1 MNNRVDNVYNSIT
14 KKEVIKIFLIG
25 GLIGVVFFLMCYGW
39 QILDVTNDGW
49 LLSGEDISQHYIGW
63 KFYRASAWHF
73 PIGQIDGILYPDTS
87 CIVFSDSIPL
97 FAIFF
102 KLISPILPETFQYF
116 GIWGFVS
123 YILVGGLSALI
134 IRKSTEKISLC
145 VLGSGIFCLSPYIF
159 HRMYVHTALAGH
171 WILIAAIAIWIYKP
185 YFSGFWKKLWAW
197 GSLLVIASLVHIYF
211 IPMVMI
217 FMFGFCFQ
225 DLIENHGWK
234 EDLAFAPITVAA
246 DLCVLYIVGAFGKS
260 GDFLDD
266 GLGKYSANLN
276 SLFNSNN
283 RCSLF
288 KMLPLMEIT
297 QDEGFGYLGAGV
309 LLLLGCTVGIWTV
322 HILHQKKKENFRIK
336 YAFSISVWIVLAL
349 SFILAWSPTIT
360 WGQNI
365 LLEIPYPE
373 FVMKKLA
380 IFRASGRFIWCVGY
394 LIMTFCIMTVCQYIK
409 QSVALLCMAAAL
421 ILQRADMERMVA
433 YKIFQTHRESQFRM
447 MQSDMWEVLA
457 QEKKHLIIIPFSTVN
472 GIFGTEGSYEMG
484 NFAVDHGMTV
494 NFFPLA
500 RTDMEA
506 VAGNDRTYIEALES
520 GADCSDC
527 IYILDTREKGQELG
541 LEVYEI
547 DGCYVGVVKQ

>member
-1 MNNRVDNVYNSIT
+1 M
-14 KKEVIKIFLIG
+14 
-25 GLIGVVFFLMCYGW
+25 
-39 QILDVTNDGW
+39 
-49 LLSGEDISQHYIGW
+49 
-63 KFYRASAWHF
+63 
-73 PIGQIDGILYPDTS
+73 
-87 CIVFSDSIPL
+87 
-97 FAIFF
+97 
-102 KLISPILPETFQYF
+102 
-116 GIWGFVS
+116 
-123 YILVGGLSALI
+123 
-134 IRKSTEKISLC
+134 
-145 VLGSGIFCLSPYIF
+145 
-159 HRMYVHTALAGH
+159 
-171 WILIAAIAIWIYKP
+171 
-185 YFSGFWKKLWAW
+185 WAW

-309 LLLLGCTVGIWTV
+309 LLLLGCTVGIWIV

-433 YKIFQTHRESQFRM
+433 YKIFQTHRESQFQM

>member
-1 MNNRVDNVYNSIT
+1 M
-14 KKEVIKIFLIG
+14 VI
-25 GLIGVVFFLMCYGW
+25 
-39 QILDVTNDGW
+39 
-49 LLSGEDISQHYIGW
+49 
-63 KFYRASAWHF
+63 
-73 PIGQIDGILYPDTS
+73 
-87 CIVFSDSIPL
+87 
-97 FAIFF
+97 
-102 KLISPILPETFQYF
+102 
-116 GIWGFVS
+116 
-123 YILVGGLSALI
+123 
-134 IRKSTEKISLC
+134 
-145 VLGSGIFCLSPYIF
+145 
-159 HRMYVHTALAGH
+159 
-171 WILIAAIAIWIYKP
+171 
-185 YFSGFWKKLWAW
+185 
-197 GSLLVIASLVHIYF
+197 
-211 IPMVMI
+211 I

-309 LLLLGCTVGIWTV
+309 LLLLGCTVGIWIV

-349 SFILAWSPTIT
+349 SFILAWSPTVT
-360 WGQNI
+360 LGQQI
-365 LLEIPYPE
+365 LFKISYPDFIME
-373 FVMKKLA
+373 RLS

-394 LIMTFCIMTVCQYIK
+394 IIMTFCMMTVCRYMK
-409 QSVALLCMAAAL
+409 QSMACVCIAAAVV
-421 ILQRADMERMVA
+421 LQRVDMQKMIG
-433 YKIFQTHRESQFRM
+433 YNNFQTHRESQFQM
-447 MQSDMWEVLA
+447 IQSDMWKVLA
-457 QEKKHLIIIPFSTVN
+457 QGKKHLVILPWSTVK
-472 GIFGTEGSYEMG
+472 GKFGDSVSYEIG
-484 NFAVDHGMTV
+484 NFAVDQGMTI

-500 RTDMEA
+500 RTDMESIA
-506 VAGNDRTYIEALES
+506 ANDAAYNEALEA